1 MKTKEAISYPSDLWD
16 RVFRGLDSFDEQA
29 IVRFIRMVVAGQPE
43 PPKKEQTCRAF
54 R

>member
-1 MKTKEAISYPSDLWD
+1 MKTEQIVSRPSDLWD

-43 PPKKEQTCRAF
+43 LPKKEQTCRAF